1 MKSLSGLTDF
11 REKTEV
17 IVVSDCSPGPAEE
30 ICQKFSSRLNLRYHQ
45 HKRNLSVFQ
54 ARKSGIDLARGRY
67 ILSLDS
73 DDYLIEM
80 RWGDLIRHLD
90 EHDVDILR
98 FSIATEKD
106 KVSSLDRNVIFH
118 EKVWDYFVSSQL
130 WQLAGTI
137 VKKNLFSYFFSS
149 LSPLK
154 ARCYINMADDLCMS
168 VGIFNNAKTLE
179 LNNNFGSY
187 FYRLNY
193 SSLTT
198 SNYGE
203 NKERAKKIG
212 NDYLACRIVSLHYLK
227 DDERKKDFQR
237 LLDSN
242 IKWVVPRIYHLL
254 PGDQA
259 LWKIYTQAFSED
271 LFFFA
276 LINEDVTVAAKVL
289 TSFVVEQKKR
299 KIIKNAVVIIDS
311 QADKND
317 LSRFSSQENNGPMQL
332 VLKVCQE
339 IYNYEVNQD
348 FGVRFVVNGDCSSF
362 ELLETLKKKRIDT
375 IFFNSSYSSKTLAN
389 ILFFKYLGFNIF
401 VEDAESFLRPF
412 FDGHFAFMRKRVQ
425 VYKACDLLICREKET
440 FQLWSGLRIPC
451 VAIFHLDNFRTRSC
465 EIEKRPEAEQDV
477 IFSIKDNSFL
487 SLNSSNS
494 FVSVS
499 FEDPQEKLE
508 KFSQLL
514 QCVID
519 HSCVERISA
528 LDNQEKQA
536 AHFDF
541 STKNQKARKVLKDYL
556 LIDKELQEEMRTYF
570 IGNVFLQEKIKEGI
584 LKDAELQKKIRR
596 YDKMERI
603 FDRIF
608 PRNSVRRMV
617 FKGFIFRFG
626 RLFKNFSLP

>member
-118 EKVWDYFVSSQL
+118 EKVWDYFVSSQH

-237 LLDSN
+237 L
-242 IKWVVPRIYHLL
+242 
-254 PGDQA
+254 
-259 LWKIYTQAFSED
+259 
-271 LFFFA
+271 
-276 LINEDVTVAAKVL
+276 
-289 TSFVVEQKKR
+289 
-299 KIIKNAVVIIDS
+299 
-311 QADKND
+311 
-317 LSRFSSQENNGPMQL
+317 
-332 VLKVCQE
+332 
-339 IYNYEVNQD
+339 
-348 FGVRFVVNGDCSSF
+348 
-362 ELLETLKKKRIDT
+362 
-375 IFFNSSYSSKTLAN
+375 
-389 ILFFKYLGFNIF
+389 
-401 VEDAESFLRPF
+401 
-412 FDGHFAFMRKRVQ
+412 
-425 VYKACDLLICREKET
+425 
-440 FQLWSGLRIPC
+440 
-451 VAIFHLDNFRTRSC
+451 
-465 EIEKRPEAEQDV
+465 
-477 IFSIKDNSFL
+477 
-487 SLNSSNS
+487 
-494 FVSVS
+494 
-499 FEDPQEKLE
+499 
-508 KFSQLL
+508 
-514 QCVID
+514 
-519 HSCVERISA
+519 
-528 LDNQEKQA
+528 
-536 AHFDF
+536 
-541 STKNQKARKVLKDYL
+541 
-556 LIDKELQEEMRTYF
+556 
-570 IGNVFLQEKIKEGI
+570 
-584 LKDAELQKKIRR
+584 
-596 YDKMERI
+596 
-603 FDRIF
+603 
-608 PRNSVRRMV
+608 
-617 FKGFIFRFG
+617 
-626 RLFKNFSLP
+626 